1 MAANLGSTAARSLIS
16 TARRSSSSSFLR
28 STPPPS
34 AAPRHRAPPS
44 SSRRHPSLSPSRNFG
59 ELGCVQSLLPF
70 GNAAATPRLT
80 AHLSLDMR
88 AFSELFNGKSGKD
101 G

>member
-1 MAANLGSTAARSLIS
+1 MATHYRSAARSLIS
-16 TARRSSSSSFLR
+16 TAKSSSFLR
-28 STPPPS
+28 SPPPS
-34 AAPRHRAPPS
+34 SAHRLRPPPS
-44 SSRRHPSLSPSRNFG
+44 FARRNPSLSPSRNFG

-70 GNAAATPRLT
+70 GNAAAIPRLT